1 MADPELY
8 PACFCGGFCPGTQEQ
23 LSSSLSTGFFP
34 TLLITFS
41 WFQVTVTDWITFL
54 PRYPFAPS
62 SSSAQGF
69 SLW

>member
-8 PACFCGGFCPGTQEQ
+8 PACFCGGVCPGTQEQ

-41 WFQVTVTDWITFL
+41 WFQVTVTDWI
-54 PRYPFAPS
+54 
-62 SSSAQGF
+62 
-69 SLW
+69 